1 MSAEK
6 LLIHKNTNKTAVSKT
21 GYRALYLLRL
31 LITAPRSR
39 EEILAAFERD
49 IVIAKDKK
57 LSKDTVTN
65 TINTLKACGC
75 DIKRPNSKNG
85 FKYELVSHPFSPGIN
100 RTQFQYLQ
108 ELRKSLVTYGDWKLI
123 DEINELYAALSGFC
137 DDEKIKS
144 AMLNNRPMKNIS
156 QAVLEQLKKFIKTNE
171 IADITYLS
179 PRNGKE
185 NIEFLP
191 RFLRFENNKL
201 YLWGFSYSYKN
212 IGYLRADKILN
223 ISSKAICKSVSA
235 DLYKQFQNC
244 CLCARYRLTGYS
256 AHMFFAGA
264 DDRIIYRDEKSV
276 VVETTVYNEF
286 NFLQK
291 LMSFGTDCEF
301 ISPDYFKNKLI
312 EKIKETRAC
321 YDD

>member
-1 MSAEK
+1 MGAEK
-6 LLIHKNTNKTAVSKT
+6 LRLHKNTNKTAVSKT
-21 GYRALYLLRL
+21 GYRALFLLRL
-31 LITAPRSR
+31 LISAPRSR
-39 EEILAAFERD
+39 EEILSAFGND
-49 IVIAKDKK
+49 FVIAKDKK

-65 TINTLKACGC
+65 TINALKACGC

-85 FKYELVSHPFSPGIN
+85 FKYELVAHPFSPGIN
-100 RTQFQYLQ
+100 KVQLQYLQ

-123 DEINELYAALSGFC
+123 DDINELYAAFSVFAL
-137 DDEKIKS
+137 DEKT
-144 AMLNNRPMKNIS
+144 AAALLNNRPMKNIS
-156 QAVLEQLKKFIKTNE
+156 QGILEQLKKFIKTKE

-185 NIEFLP
+185 HIDFLP
-191 RFLRFENNKL
+191 QFLRFESNKL
-201 YLWGFSYSYKN
+201 YLWSFSYNYKN

-223 ISSKAICKSVSA
+223 ISAKTGFCDINPDSCA
-235 DLYKQFQNC
+235 QFQKS
-244 CLCARYRLTGYS
+244 CLFARYRLTGYS
-256 AHMFFAGA
+256 AHMFFAGV
-264 DDRIIYRDEKSV
+264 DDRIVFRDEKSV
-276 VVETTVYNEF
+276 VVETAVYNEF

-291 LMSFGTDCEF
+291 LMSYSADCEV

>member
-108 ELRKSLVTYGDWKLI
+108 E
-123 DEINELYAALSGFC
+123 
-137 DDEKIKS
+137 
-144 AMLNNRPMKNIS
+144 
-156 QAVLEQLKKFIKTNE
+156 
-171 IADITYLS
+171 
-179 PRNGKE
+179 
-185 NIEFLP
+185 
-191 RFLRFENNKL
+191 
-201 YLWGFSYSYKN
+201 
-212 IGYLRADKILN
+212 
-223 ISSKAICKSVSA
+223 
-235 DLYKQFQNC
+235 
-244 CLCARYRLTGYS
+244 
-256 AHMFFAGA
+256 
-264 DDRIIYRDEKSV
+264 
-276 VVETTVYNEF
+276 
-286 NFLQK
+286 
-291 LMSFGTDCEF
+291 
-301 ISPDYFKNKLI
+301 
-312 EKIKETRAC
+312 
-321 YDD
+321 